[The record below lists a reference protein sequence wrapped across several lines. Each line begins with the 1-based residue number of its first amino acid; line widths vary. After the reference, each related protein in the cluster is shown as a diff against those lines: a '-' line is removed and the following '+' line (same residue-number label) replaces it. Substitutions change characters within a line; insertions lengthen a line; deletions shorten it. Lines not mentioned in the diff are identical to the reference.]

1 MTLSD
6 TQAAGVSD
14 LSQTQIAAVTGECFE
29 GSQMT
34 SIDKRCNGVSKDVV
48 RLDRGGSV
56 PLDQRTLNNLHIAG
70 DCASSRFDLRLTT
83 DQVAQVLGI
92 ETQTVRKRWSQTGS
106 YFGLKPIKLPN
117 RRLMW
122 SAEAV
127 AKFLRGEA
135 I

>member
-1 MTLSD
+1 M
-6 TQAAGVSD
+6 
-14 LSQTQIAAVTGECFE
+14 
-29 GSQMT
+29 
-34 SIDKRCNGVSKDVV
+34 
-48 RLDRGGSV
+48 
-56 PLDQRTLNNLHIAG
+56 AG